1 MRVTRVSVGE
11 CKKEDSKIL
20 GMATV
25 TLDNSLVLSGF
36 KIMDSKKGLFV
47 SNPSYK
53 GTDGEFHD
61 IFFIMNKK
69 DREFIH
75 KLILDKYIQ
84 KFDSTMVGD
93 VESLMV
99 EDNKEAEEELQRVQ
113 DGDIPF

>member
-11 CKKEDSKIL
+11 CKKEDSKML

-36 KIMDSKKGLFV
+36 KIMDSKKGIFV

-93 VESLMV
+93 VERLM
-99 EDNKEAEEELQRVQ
+99 AEEELQRVQ